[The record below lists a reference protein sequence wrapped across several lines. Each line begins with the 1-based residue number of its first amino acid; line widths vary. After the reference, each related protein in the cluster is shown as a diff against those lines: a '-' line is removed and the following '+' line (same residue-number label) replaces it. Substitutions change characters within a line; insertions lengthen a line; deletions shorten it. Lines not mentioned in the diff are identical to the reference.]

1 LVTQSIQN
9 PKVFFMRNTILRLA
23 ALSLAIPTGGLA
35 IAAPA
40 DAATTR
46 HHYSGRTAYAHK
58 YCRRS
63 PASTGAV
70 AGGIGGA
77 VVGSQVLHHGLLG
90 FGAGAIAGVVAGKA
104 IDRTLTAK
112 RRCYYR

>member
-1 LVTQSIQN
+1 
-9 PKVFFMRNTILRLA
+9 MRTTMLRLA
-23 ALSLAIPTGGLA
+23 ALSLVIPATGVS

-40 DAATTR
+40 GATTR
-46 HHYSGRTAYAHK
+46 HHYSGRTTYARK

-63 PASTGAV
+63 SATTGAV
-70 AGGIGGA
+70 AGGVGGA
-77 VVGSQVLHHGLLG
+77 VAGSQLLHHGLLG
-90 FGAGAIAGVVAGKA
+90 IGAGAIAGVVAGKA